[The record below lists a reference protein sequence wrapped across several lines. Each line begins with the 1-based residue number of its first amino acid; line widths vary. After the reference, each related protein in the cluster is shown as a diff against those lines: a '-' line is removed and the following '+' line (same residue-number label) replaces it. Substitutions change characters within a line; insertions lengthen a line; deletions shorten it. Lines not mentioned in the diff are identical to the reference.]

1 MPNDDITHPIPDL
14 TGYITEGQIY
24 VDRGLHRRGIY
35 PPIDVL
41 PSLSRLMK
49 EGIGKGLTREDHREV
64 ADQLYY
70 GYSEGRDLRELVAVV
85 GEEALTERDKRYLE
99 FSERFEREFTRQ
111 RMDEDRSIDETL
123 DIGWELLAKLPEKE
137 LKRIDPDT
145 IKQWHPLYR
154 AQ

>member
-1 MPNDDITHPIPDL
+1 M
-14 TGYITEGQIY
+14 
-24 VDRGLHRRGIY
+24 
-35 PPIDVL
+35 
-41 PSLSRLMK
+41 MK

-85 GEEALTERDKRYLE
+85 GEEALTARDKRYLE
-99 FSERFEREFTRQ
+99 FSERFEREFTSQ
-111 RMDEDRSIDETL
+111 QMDEDRSIDDTL
-123 DIGWELLAKLPEKE
+123 DVGWELLAKLPEKE

-145 IKQWHPLYR
+145 IKKWHPLYR